1 MDDKVKSSGLMFSL
15 NMQREDDPW
24 EHRERAV
31 YTVNALIEEMKAR
44 LRPASTDDSGDEKSK
59 KDR

>member
-1 MDDKVKSSGLMFSL
+1 MFSL